1 MKNNQMIIA
10 AICVLTIA
18 VCNAGTMLSETKVIN
33 GTGQV
38 DFLASSGANHLLIPL
53 ALAYVL
59 LVLSLISLVKEIR
72 KS

>member
-1 MKNNQMIIA
+1 MTKLSPTFFIKSFPLI
-10 AICVLTIA
+10 
-18 VCNAGTMLSETKVIN
+18 SETKVFN
-33 GTGQV
+33 GTGQL